1 MTKFKTYIL
10 CSLIGA
16 NLHLIF
22 GGVACA
28 ILSFLTWDINPLMIM
43 WNAFIESYTT
53 HKIRAVILMWF
64 IFGNILYLTVREI
77 NNAY

>member
-22 GGVACA
+22 GGFACA
-28 ILSFLTWDINPLMIM
+28 MLSFLTWDISHLNIV

-64 IFGNILYLTVREI
+64 IFGNLLYMLVRER
-77 NNAY
+77 

>member
-28 ILSFLTWDINPLMIM
+28 MLSFLMWDISYLTIV

-53 HKIRAVILMWF
+53 HKIRAVIIMWF
-64 IFGNILYLTVREI
+64 IFGNMLYGLVREI
-77 NNAY
+77 